1 MEMPVALLREKLI
14 RFLREDVG
22 MGDITTEGVVPT
34 GTRVRAQIIPREPA
48 VVAGVSEVKALLEVL
63 GINVV
68 RSVGDG
74 EEVRPG
80 SVVMELEGEGRTILA
95 AERTALNILMRMS
108 GIATAVRELVRKVEG
123 AGFRVRIAATRKTAP
138 GLRYFDK
145 RAVALGGG
153 DTHRLRLDDAVLI
166 KDNHIVIA
174 GGVREAIKR
183 ARVITS
189 FAKKVEVEVRTPE
202 EALSAAESGADIVML
217 DNMTPERVEESI
229 KVLER
234 HGLRDKVLVEVS
246 GGITK
251 DNILTYAKRRPDI
264 ISLGS
269 LTHSVQAIDMSLK
282 VVEVRSDQ

>member
-1 MEMPVALLREKLI
+1 MPVALLREKLI